1 MKTAHTL
8 PTSIDEYIAG
18 FPRNVRTLLGQVRR
32 AIREAVPGA
41 DEVISYRIP
50 TYKLHGRPVIYFAAF
65 KEHYSIYPST
75 APLIAAFKDRLEPYE
90 YNNKGT
96 IRFPLSAPVPVRLLA
111 DIAKFRARD
120 VEARDKA
127 KTAPARGSSGRRRT
141 VAARPKRTGRA

>member
-1 MKTAHTL
+1 MKTDHSTPA
-8 PTSIDEYIAG
+8 SIDEYIAG
-18 FPRNVRTLLGQVRR
+18 FPRPVRALLEQVRR
-32 AIREAVPGA
+32 TIQKAVPGA

-50 TYKLHGRPVIYFAAF
+50 TFKLHGRPVIYFAGF

-96 IRFPLSAPVPVRLLA
+96 IRFPLSGPVPIELIA

-120 VEARDKA
+120 VTARDKA
-127 KTAPARGSSGRRRT
+127 GTGRARSSSGRRKA
-141 VAARPKRTGRA
+141 VAATPKRTRRA